1 MKHNVRYS
9 DAALSFLERLSKRNP
24 IDAQRIFNWISKN
37 LDGCET
43 PHRMWKAL
51 TGDFKGAW
59 RYRLGDYRIIAEIHD
74 DTLTILVITIGNR
87 KNVYD

>member
-1 MKHNVRYS
+1 MKYNVRYS

-24 IDAQRIFNWISKN
+24 IDAQRIFNWIGKN
-37 LDGCET
+37 LDGCEM
-43 PHRMWKAL
+43 PRRMGKAL